1 LAKRGAVW
9 LLLAPIISLAMITIT
24 IGVAVEPVY
33 RLATRAAEQLIN
45 PTEYIER
52 VMERG
57 F

>member
-1 LAKRGAVW
+1 
-9 LLLAPIISLAMITIT
+9 MITIT